1 VIPDLIARD
10 RVPRVGITVSKAT
23 ITLRIAAQAASETE
37 FRLAIQETVE
47 QIHDAFGDVI
57 FGEGETELNDVVQ
70 ALLAEQKRTLSIIE
84 VGAGSWIGQ
93 MLSEG
98 FEPSE
103 DSGLRHLSWLSHR
116 QDTDDPKWLAKLA
129 LNSKAVHETDY
140 AMAVGIY
147 PALSEFTNES
157 SLPTTLL
164 QVAILGPQGDVIEK
178 SQRVS
183 GHPELFYQRLAKTA
197 LDFLRREL
205 LGE

>member
-1 VIPDLIARD
+1 
-10 RVPRVGITVSKAT
+10 
-23 ITLRIAAQAASETE
+23 
-37 FRLAIQETVE
+37 AIQETVE
-47 QIHDAFGDVI
+47 QIRNAFGDVI

-70 ALLAEQKRTLSIIE
+70 DLLAKQKRTLSIIE

-103 DSGLRHLSWLSHR
+103 DSGLRHLSWLPHR
-116 QDTDDPKWLAKLA
+116 QDRDDPQWLATLA
-129 LNSKAVHETDY
+129 LNSKDTHKTDY
-140 AMAVGIY
+140 AMAVGVY
-147 PALSEFTNES
+147 PAMSEFTNES

-164 QVAILGPQGDVIEK
+164 EVAIVGPKGGVIEK

-197 LDFLRREL
+197 LDLLRREL
-205 LGE
+205 RGE